1 MELQRA
7 HLFKCV
13 QCGHVNEHT
22 CDQMGQAPNEVH
34 YYHHDD
40 TNKAPHS
47 VEVSRN
53 AKGEYSYSIKAYGK
67 TVEEARALVYAQ
79 LASLDALLADLRRGG
94 KDE

>member
-67 TVEEARALVYAQ
+67 TLEEAKTLTQAQ
-79 LASLDALLADLRRGG
+79 ILKLDEMLIQLKGG
-94 KDE
+94 AKGE